1 MYTNNNKILIVDDD
15 VGVLSNIKELLMGR
29 RSEDLGKS
37 SKELFG
43 ASLGEE
49 DFEIYTAS
57 DDKEGL
63 KIFNDHLNEG
73 DEFGLAIL
81 DLRMEGEVK
90 GVDLA
95 LTMRKINPNLEIIF
109 ITSGDYSY
117 KETVGKVGKGI
128 QYVNKP
134 FNSMAFTQAVKKGL
148 YEYNRSAS
156 FQSLAYLNL
165 ESAEG
170 TKLRSLGSFFS
181 VYLQDFRNLQNGI
194 FNSLELIK
202 DDNCSKEELEII
214 TEMVKN
220 SLMKMHNYIEDFGI
234 FFNKLKVNKAHFSL
248 NELFLVIKG
257 ELAPECLKENIKI
270 EIKVEDDIDAYG
282 DVGLIK
288 KSLIHL
294 LKNSI
299 QALKKS
305 DSENRLIEVKTE
317 ERGQII
323 EIEDNGPGIPEESL
337 NYSQFWKL
345 DVKNFPKSG
354 LGLPFVNKVMKA
366 HGGSMTVVSNKGKSV
381 VILSLPEEPSE
392 KKSN

>member
-81 DLRMEGEVK
+81 DFRMEGEVK

-323 EIEDNGPGIPEESL
+323 EIEDNGPGIPEEAMSFA
-337 NYSQFWKL
+337 QFWKL

-366 HGGSMTVVSNKGKSV
+366 HGGSTTIISNKGKSV
-381 VILSLPEEPSE
+381 VVLSLPEEPSE